1 MLQIEQQLNLWGG
14 IRGIKTERYI
24 KMPIKKMN
32 TSLNPNR
39 AAARFGGGH
48 TRNKK
53 LNDNIKMPINKD
65 EHIP

>member
-1 MLQIEQQLNLWGG
+1 
-14 IRGIKTERYI
+14 
-24 KMPIKKMN
+24 MN
-32 TSLNPNR
+32 TSLTPNR
-39 AAARFGGGH
+39 AAARLGGGH